1 MRDHNLFVRVIIRWE
16 LLLGNDESKEVQIL
30 LCLSYINVI
39 HIIVRLDA
47 LHVASDELNTI
58 YVDLI
63 ILVLIESTVDLFD

>member
-16 LLLGNDESKEVQIL
+16 LLLGNDESKEIQIL
-30 LCLSYINVI
+30 FCLSRINVI